1 MTRSACAARVI
12 FTSDSSPHTIMID
25 FKAML
30 RAMVKKGAS
39 DLFLSVGTPITL
51 KVSGQCVAT
60 NSEPLAENA
69 VIEMLAQSVTPDQ
82 IDWLLST
89 GELNTRI
96 ILPDTGYFRLSAMRE
111 RGNYAAVIRAIPKSI
126 PAFEQLGLPHALTD
140 MIMGYRGLML
150 VVGATGAGKSTTVA
164 SLLDWRNERNTGHIL
179 TVEDPIEYVFQSKRS
194 VINQRE
200 VGVDTTSF
208 DIGLRNGLRQSPD
221 VIFIGEIRDAGTM
234 LQAMAYAQ
242 TGHFCIATLHAGNS
256 QQALSRI
263 MNFFPVDSHIGVC
276 SEIALTLTGILSQR
290 LVRTVDGNRTPA
302 TELML
307 NTVFMSDLIRQKRL
321 NEITEGIEKSIS
333 LGCHT
338 FEEDLARLVR
348 EGKIM
353 QQEALRHADSA
364 NNLLR
369 RLESKFMSKSLMA

>member
-51 KVSGQCVAT
+51 KVNGQCVAT

-126 PAFEQLGLPHALTD
+126 PSFEQLGLPHALTD

-164 SLLDWRNERNTGHIL
+164 SLLDWRNGRNTGHIL
-179 TVEDPIEYVFQSKRS
+179 TVEDPIE
-194 VINQRE
+194 
-200 VGVDTTSF
+200 
-208 DIGLRNGLRQSPD
+208 
-221 VIFIGEIRDAGTM
+221 
-234 LQAMAYAQ
+234 
-242 TGHFCIATLHAGNS
+242 
-256 QQALSRI
+256 
-263 MNFFPVDSHIGVC
+263 
-276 SEIALTLTGILSQR
+276 
-290 LVRTVDGNRTPA
+290 
-302 TELML
+302 
-307 NTVFMSDLIRQKRL
+307 
-321 NEITEGIEKSIS
+321 
-333 LGCHT
+333 
-338 FEEDLARLVR
+338 
-348 EGKIM
+348 
-353 QQEALRHADSA
+353 
-364 NNLLR
+364 
-369 RLESKFMSKSLMA
+369 